1 MKPMLAATCD
11 DVSKLTYPIYASPKL
26 DGVRAIVT
34 KDGKLLSRSL
44 KPIPNPHV
52 NKLFGRKA
60 YAGMDGE
67 LILGSP
73 TAKDVYRQ
81 TVGAVS
87 REYDEPAVKFH
98 VFDKWSSTAAF
109 EHRKGEVAAQCQA
122 MTVGCEIVEQTEI
135 ATAAE
140 LLQYEAHCLDQ
151 GYEGLILR
159 APDGKYKFGR
169 STLKEQGMLK
179 LKRFVDSEAEVIEVI
194 EEESNQ
200 NEAKRNALG
209 RTERSTAKAGMV
221 ATGRAGA
228 IQVRDVVS
236 GVEFSIGTGL
246 CDADREFLWKH
257 REEVKGQLIKYKSFP
272 VGVKDKPRFPVY
284 LGPREGWDL

>member
-11 DVSKLTYPIYASPKL
+11 DVSKLTYPLYASPKL
-26 DGVRAIVT
+26 DGVRAVVT

-52 NKLFGRKA
+52 NKLFAFKQF
-60 YAGMDGE
+60 AGFDGE

-73 TAKDVYRQ
+73 TAPDVYRQ

-87 REYDEPAVKFH
+87 REYGEPAVKFH
-98 VFDKWSSTAAF
+98 VFDLWGHGGAF
-109 EHRKGEVAAQCQA
+109 SDRWGALQGRDTDRV
-122 MTVGCEIVEQTEI
+122 VVVEQTL
-135 ATAAE
+135 ARTPAE
-140 LLQYEAHCLDQ
+140 LLKLEELCLDA

-159 APDGKYKFGR
+159 SPAGKYKFGR

-179 LKRFVDSEAEVIEVI
+179 LKRFVDSEAEIVEVI

-228 IQVRDVVS
+228 LQVRDVVS
-236 GVEFSIGTGL
+236 GVEFAIGTGL
-246 CDADREFLWKH
+246 CDADRDFLWKH
-257 REEVKGQLIKYKSFP
+257 RKELPGQLIKYKSFP

-284 LGPREGWDL
+284 LGPRERWDL